1 MLATELL
8 HLFLRQRIVG
18 KERNKKIIAT
28 ANRRF
33 YVVRNITQLKAVFA
47 GKGINALP
55 LKIKSVKPLFSMPIL
70 PLFRNTAT
78 AEIKILSHCKTV
90 VWG

>member
-18 KERNKKIIAT
+18 KERNGKMIAT

-55 LKIKSVKPLFSMPIL
+55 LENQV
-70 PLFRNTAT
+70 
-78 AEIKILSHCKTV
+78 CKAFIFNAYSAFIP
-90 VWG
+90 